1 VTDNSTPPALAPG
14 VARGRRAFFA
24 PVWLTLLGFLL
35 FGLLSI
41 NVWRS
46 QATSTVIMLRHAEKQ
61 LGTISDAPLSL
72 EGERRA
78 ESLARLFG
86 GGKAVGMI
94 EAIYVSDTRR
104 AKDTVKLLA
113 EQLGLTPIVRD
124 PADAQGLANELLERH
139 RGRVVLVV
147 GHSNTIPPLL
157 AELTSGRVA
166 IAIGENDYGQAWVVS
181 RPSFG
186 PASVVQLRY

>member
-1 VTDNSTPPALAPG
+1 MTDNSHSPALAPG
-14 VARGRRAFFA
+14 IARGRRAFFA
-24 PVWLTLLGFLL
+24 PVWLTLLGFILL
-35 FGLLSI
+35 GLLSI
-41 NVWRS
+41 NVWRG
-46 QATSTVIMLRHAEKQ
+46 QATTTVIALRHAEKQ
-61 LGTISDAPLSL
+61 LGTIKDAPLSI

-104 AKDTVKLLA
+104 ARDTVKLLA

-124 PADAQGLANELLERH
+124 PADAGGLANELVERY

-157 AELTSGRVA
+157 AELTGGRVA
-166 IAIGENDYGQAWVVS
+166 IAIGENDYGQAWVIS